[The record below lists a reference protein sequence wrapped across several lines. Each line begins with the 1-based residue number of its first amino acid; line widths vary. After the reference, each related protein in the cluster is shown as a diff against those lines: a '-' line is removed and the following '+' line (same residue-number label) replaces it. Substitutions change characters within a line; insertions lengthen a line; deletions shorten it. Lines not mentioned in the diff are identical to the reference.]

1 MAFALDT
8 SPPPIRA
15 LVASRAG
22 RPRADGVRLYAATDL
37 TERHA
42 AFEVARCLPRH
53 VLIGDDSGGQG
64 VLVALAGPAY
74 PSFSAIWAPWPR
86 QSACRLRRRC
96 RNGWRREARFCHSVF
111 V

>member
-1 MAFALDT
+1 MVATVMAFALDT

-42 AFEVARCLPRH
+42 AF
-53 VLIGDDSGGQG
+53 
-64 VLVALAGPAY
+64 
-74 PSFSAIWAPWPR
+74 
-86 QSACRLRRRC
+86 
-96 RNGWRREARFCHSVF
+96 
-111 V
+111 